1 MRIGIQEKMSLEIHY
16 VIMALHLIV
25 GFVLVFLAARAF
37 KKTKYPPMALLA
49 LGFSLI
55 VIGDTII
62 GDVVE
67 FLQEGIFG
75 EIIEEGIGIAGF
87 IVLILAVKRS

>member
-1 MRIGIQEKMSLEIHY
+1 MSEVIHY
-16 VIMALHLIV
+16 FALVIHLVV
-25 GFVLVFLAARAF
+25 GFVLVFLAAKAF

-55 VIGDTII
+55 VLGDTVI

-67 FLQEGIFG
+67 TLG
-75 EIIEEGIGIAGF
+75 EDISEVIEESIEIAGF
-87 IVLILAVKRS
+87 IILILAVKRS

>member
-1 MRIGIQEKMSLEIHY
+1 MSEAIHY
-16 VIMALHLIV
+16 VMMALHLIV

-55 VIGDTII
+55 VIGGTII
-62 GDVVE
+62 GDIVE
-67 FLQEGIFG
+67 FLQQGVFG
-75 EIIEEGIGIAGF
+75 EILEEGIGIAGF
-87 IVLILAVKRS
+87 IVLIFAVKRS

>member
-1 MRIGIQEKMSLEIHY
+1 MQISRQERMSEAIHY
-16 VIMALHLIV
+16 VMMALHLIV

-55 VIGDTII
+55 VIGGTVI
-62 GDVVE
+62 GDIVE
-67 FLQEGIFG
+67 FLQQGVFG
-75 EIIEEGIGIAGF
+75 EILEEGIGIAGF
-87 IVLILAVKRS
+87 IVLIFAVKRS

>member
-1 MRIGIQEKMSLEIHY
+1 LVQEIHY
-16 VIMALHLIV
+16 SLLVIHLV
-25 GFVLVFLAARAF
+25 AGFTLVYLATKAF
-37 KKTKYPPMALLA
+37 KKTGYPPMALLA

-62 GDVVE
+62 GDIASL
-67 FLQEGIFG
+67 FEGNIMG
-75 EIIEEGIGIAGF
+75 EILEEGIEIAGF

>member
-1 MRIGIQEKMSLEIHY
+1 MSLEIHY
-16 VIMALHLIV
+16 AIMALHLIV
-25 GFVLVFLAARAF
+25 GFVLVFFAVKAF

-62 GDVVE
+62 GDLVE
-67 FLQEGIFG
+67 FLQEGVFG

-87 IVLILAVKRS
+87 IILILAVKRS

>member
-1 MRIGIQEKMSLEIHY
+1 LVQEIHY
-16 VIMALHLIV
+16 AVLVIHLIV
-25 GFVLVFLAARAF
+25 GFALVYLAMKAF

-62 GDVVE
+62 GDTVSVFE
-67 FLQEGIFG
+67 DHLVG
-75 EIIEEGIGIAGF
+75 EIIEEGIEIAGF
-87 IVLILAVKRS
+87 IILILAVKRS